1 MPLSFKISPHVRYRV
16 IDDEAVVVR
25 QREGDV
31 VVLNEVAARV
41 LQLAGEGLSQE
52 RIGDRIVSEY
62 EAGESQVRADVDGF
76 LVELIELG
84 VLERTADGED
94 VP

>member
-1 MPLSFKISPHVRYRV
+1 MPGSFKVASSIRYRI

-41 LQLAGEGLSQE
+41 LQLAGEALSPE
-52 RIGDRIVSEY
+52 EIGDRIVKEY
-62 EAGESQVRADVDGF
+62 EADESQIRADVDGF
-76 LVELIELG
+76 LDELIELG

-94 VP
+94 AP